1 MKQEDVIVRMT
12 TEGQIVVHVKTYI
25 TLRMAIAMVRWL
37 IQFLKAVFIQKLCK
51 TIDCRGKPSGCS

>member
-1 MKQEDVIVRMT
+1 MIVGMA

-25 TLRMAIAMVRWL
+25 TLRMAIDMDIAMVRWL
-37 IQFLKAVFIQKLCK
+37 IQFLKAVFKQKLCK